1 MTATNCITGHP
12 IKSRVNSKKFSD
24 NWDNIFKKKD
34 TEEDK
39 KLNPCKNCGSED
51 LEFACAT
58 AGHSTLDYVVCRNCK
73 HEGSGDTFGQEEAI
87 KAWNSQNPQ

>member
-39 KLNPCKNCGSED
+39 ELNPCDSCH
-51 LEFACAT
+51 LEGFEC
-58 AGHSTLDYVVCRNCK
+58 VCK
-73 HEGSGDTFGQEEAI
+73 QESSS
-87 KAWNSQNPQ
+87 SQNS